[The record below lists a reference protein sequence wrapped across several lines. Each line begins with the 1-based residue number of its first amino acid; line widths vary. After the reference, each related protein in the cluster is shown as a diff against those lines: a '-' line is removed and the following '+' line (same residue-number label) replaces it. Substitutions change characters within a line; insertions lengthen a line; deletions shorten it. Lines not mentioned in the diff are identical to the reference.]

1 MSQVLNIPIVLK
13 RGLES
18 NRLSV
23 TPISGELLV
32 TTDENKLFI
41 GNGSTAGGVVLVD
54 KVFTLAEKTKVGYIS
69 VSAAVN
75 LDDVASKALSA
86 LQSTDIVNNLTE
98 GGATKLLSAE
108 QGKVLK
114 GLVDGMA
121 SGLIYRGAFDAA
133 TETTLP
139 ADVKAGDFYKVSSV
153 NANIDGLEL
162 AIGDMIIANKD
173 KVGATT
179 SSDWDKIDNTE
190 SPDILRTG
198 DISADANF
206 NNDTTKLA
214 SRATIA
220 AYVTDVIS
228 ALEVSPITTE
238 GDIIVG
244 NSSGKESRLA
254 LGNANTILG
263 SNGTTV
269 IYFSSIDGGTF

>member
-23 TPISGELLV
+23 TPIAGELLV

-54 KVFTLAEKTKVGYIS
+54 QVFTLAEKAKVGRIS
-69 VSAAVN
+69 VTAAVN
-75 LDDVASKALSA
+75 LDNVAAKALSA

-114 GLVDGMA
+114 GYIDGMA
-121 SGLIYRGAFDAA
+121 SGLIYKGLFDAA
-133 TETTLP
+133 NETTLP
-139 ADVKAGDFYKVSSV
+139 EDTKTGDFYKVSSV
-153 NANIDGLEL
+153 NANIAGLEL

-179 SSDWDKIDNTE
+179 SADWNKIDNTE

-220 AYVTDVIS
+220 AYVTNAMS